1 MLKTKYLKELVV
13 TLLLISTSL
22 LANKNEIKFEN
33 NVEEAFKIAMSEKK
47 SVLVYFSG
55 SDWCRPCMQLH
66 KEVFESESFS
76 NFTAS
81 NLVIVRLD
89 FPAKSENKLSEEQT
103 EYNNS
108 MAKELN
114 KKGIFPLM
122 ILFDSNN
129 NNLIEI
135 AGYNRLGSE
144 KIIEQFK
151 SKMQNDSKI

>member
-1 MLKTKYLKELVV
+1 MLKIKSLNGLIAA
-13 TLLLISTSL
+13 LLLISTGL
-22 LANKNEIKFEN
+22 LANENNVKFEN
-33 NVEEAFKIAMSEKK
+33 NVKEAFKIAKLENK

-66 KEVFESESFS
+66 QEVFESELFS
-76 NFTAS
+76 KFADS

-89 FPAKSENKLSEEQT
+89 FPAKSDNKLSEEQT

-114 KKGIFPLM
+114 KKGVFPLL
-122 ILFDSNN
+122 ILFDATK
-129 NNLIEI
+129 NNLLEI
-135 AGYNRLGSE
+135 PGYNRSGPE

-151 SKMQNDSKI
+151 SKS